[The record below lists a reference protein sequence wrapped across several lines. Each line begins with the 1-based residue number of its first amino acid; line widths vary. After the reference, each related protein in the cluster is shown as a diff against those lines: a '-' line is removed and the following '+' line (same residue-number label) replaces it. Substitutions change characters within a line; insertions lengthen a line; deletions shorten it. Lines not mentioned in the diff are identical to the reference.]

1 MAVATSETVLADLRR
16 LPLLS
21 PEQLA
26 RVETAAGR
34 FAPGP
39 EKIVKRLADKG
50 WITPFQAE
58 VLLSG
63 KAGGLA
69 FGHYLLLSR
78 LGEGGMGAVFKAR
91 HTRLDRI
98 DAVKVIRADRVAS
111 KLIAKR
117 FLREIQL
124 TADLN
129 HPHIIKALDAG
140 QVGSQLYLA
149 TEYVAGEDLT
159 KTVHREGALSVADAC
174 LVIYQTALAL
184 RHINE
189 RGLIHR
195 DLKPSNIM
203 REEKTNAVKL
213 LDLGLSNTLQELP
226 TTDSQAG
233 ALTRDGVMLGTP
245 DFMPPEQAR
254 NPHGV
259 DIRADLYSLGCTF
272 FYLLT
277 GRTPYDGSPLE
288 KLLHHATSPIPPL
301 VLPRGPA
308 PHALEAIVRKLMAK
322 RPEDRHQHPQELI
335 DDLLALRPAHPVVL
349 APSGGEASAAG
360 TVETVAEWQSQFD
373 ILIANEPSASGA
385 EPIPRETRTAAPA
398 RGVWWM
404 VAACGLLAASLGV
417 FLAMRGKPATE
428 APAAPETATAPEDA
442 ADELKLLKQAVANP
456 SENKEQ
462 LRARVLAFRAKNMH
476 TPTGAAA
483 AGLLRKLPS
492 PLDRLAPIKDAEHD
506 AATVRI
512 GEADG
517 SVASLAFSPTDEKLI
532 VTCRG
537 RPPGEWELPTI
548 KPSNRYRGLTV
559 TDESTT
565 SLSADGRVA
574 LAVEGGS
581 LIVWSEGAGVKSLQI
596 ASGWKAEYA
605 AILPDGKSAIVAP
618 ADSDDRLV
626 RVSLNDGSIAGR
638 LDHPSAGVTGLA
650 VAPDGSACLA
660 FGPENMIRSLS
671 VSTGKLLGAFDTPT
685 GVDSEPV
692 GLYGPDAQRLYLI
705 GAFRTAG
712 RFTHGNLVPNAVYE
726 VAQEK
731 PNPFQ
736 PRSGTQG
743 RPTCIAVTADE
754 SVVAVGTRSGRL
766 HLYSASSGKAVQ
778 EFRFNGRV
786 AALAFST
793 HGRVLAVALADGAV
807 MLLPLKG

>member
-1 MAVATSETVLADLRR
+1 MAVLTSETVLADLRR

-34 FAPGP
+34 HAPGP
-39 EKIVKRLADKG
+39 EKIVKRLTDKG

-63 KAGGLA
+63 KGGGLA
-69 FGHYLLLSR
+69 FGHYVLLAR

-98 DAVKVIRADRVAS
+98 DAVKVIRPDRVAS

-203 REEKTNAVKL
+203 REEKTNSVKL

-226 TTDSQAG
+226 ASDSQPG
-233 ALTRDGVMLGTP
+233 HLTRDGVMLGTP

-277 GRTPYDGSPLE
+277 GRTPYNGSPVE

-308 PHALEAIVRKLMAK
+308 PPALEAIVRKLMAK
-322 RPEDRHQHPQELI
+322 RPEDRHQSPQELI
-335 DDLLALRPAHPVVL
+335 DELLALRPTHPVVV
-349 APSGGEASAAG
+349 PTSGGEAPASG
-360 TVETVAEWQSQFD
+360 TTETVAEWQSEFEL
-373 ILIANEPSASGA
+373 LIANEPSSTGA
-385 EPIPRETRTAAPA
+385 NPIAREPRATLPA
-398 RGVWWM
+398 RSVWWM
-404 VAACGLLAASLGV
+404 VAAGGLVAASLGL
-417 FLAMRGKPATE
+417 FLVLRGKPAAET
-428 APAAPETATAPEDA
+428 PAAPETAAAPEDA

-492 PLDRLAPIKDAEHD
+492 PLDRLAPIKEAEHD

-517 SVASLAFSPTDEKLI
+517 TVASIAFSPADEKLI
-532 VTCRG
+532 VTRRG
-537 RPPGEWELPTI
+537 RPPEEWELPSI
-548 KPSNRYRGLTV
+548 KPTNRYRSLTV
-559 TDESTT
+559 RDEGIAT
-565 SLSADGRVA
+565 LSADGRVV
-574 LAVEGGS
+574 LAVDGGV
-581 LIVWSEGAGVKSLQI
+581 LAVWSDGTMKSLPI
-596 ASGWKAEYA
+596 ASDRKAEHA
-605 AILPDGKSAIVAP
+605 AILPDGKSAIVAL

-626 RVSLNDGSIAGR
+626 KVSLTDGSITGR
-638 LDHPSAGVTGLA
+638 LDHPSEGVTGLA
-650 VAPDGSACLA
+650 IAPDGSACLV
-660 FGPENMIRSLS
+660 FGPENLIRSLS
-671 VSTGKLLGAFDTPT
+671 VSSGKLLGAFDTPT
-685 GVDSEPV
+685 GVESEPA
-692 GLYGPDAQRLYLI
+692 GLYGPDVQRLYLV

-736 PRSGTQG
+736 PRAGTQG
-743 RPTCIAVTADE
+743 RPTCIAVSADE
-754 SVVAVGTRSGRL
+754 TAVAVGTRSGRL

-778 EFRFNGRV
+778 EFRFKGRV

-807 MLLPLKG
+807 MLLPLKV